1 MKGPTLSTEAYKQQT
16 KSLVISPKRGVIYD
30 TNGKILAKSTSVS
43 TISVNPGKI
52 LYSNDKAVPN
62 ELLAEK
68 FAELFKLKY
77 DDVLKDLS
85 SESSVVTIAKKVNLD
100 KSEELKNWMSEN
112 KISTGINID
121 EDTKRSYPY
130 HSLSA
135 HLIGFCGSDNQGLE
149 GLESEWDSTLSGTS
163 GRIVTTTDVRH
174 NIISDESEQYVPA
187 ENGSDIY
194 LTIDVN
200 IQTTVEKY
208 LKQAVNENKADSGI
222 AIIMNPTNG
231 DILSMANYPTFDLNT
246 PFTPNTKELKKT
258 WNKLSEE
265 DQAKKIYAMWRN
277 PAVSNGYEPGSTFK
291 IITSAIAIE
300 EGLVGTDSD
309 TFTCGGYT
317 TVAGRKIHCWAK
329 ASHGTLT
336 VRQALEKSCNPAF
349 VQIGKRI
356 GVNRF
361 YKYLDSFGL
370 RGNTG
375 AKVAGEAS
383 GYFRD
388 KNNCSAI
395 DLAPM
400 SFGQRFTITPLQLIT
415 TVSSIVNDGKLM
427 QPRIVYK
434 TVNSDTKVSNN
445 LEPVEIRQAIS
456 EETSAKMRSM
466 LESVVSEGTGK
477 YAAITG
483 YTIGGKSGTSEP
495 PGGKESEGYIASFIS
510 IAPIDNP
517 QAVCLV
523 ILKHPKAGSHQGGT
537 IAAPVTS
544 QILSEVL
551 PYLGISSN
559 EKSNKAK
566 DLISLNDVT
575 GKKYSDAVKI
585 LEQSGFTVVNES
597 STDNYIVSS
606 QYPKAG
612 ISLEKNSIVCL
623 YDENTDTKTVK
634 VPNLRGLTL
643 SDAKKKLKELNLN
656 IEIDGYG
663 KVISQD
669 ISEGTKVEEGTIIS
683 VTLRSSGGGQ

>member
-231 DILSMANYPTFDLNT
+231 DILSMANYPTF
-246 PFTPNTKELKKT
+246 
-258 WNKLSEE
+258 
-265 DQAKKIYAMWRN
+265 
-277 PAVSNGYEPGSTFK
+277 
-291 IITSAIAIE
+291 
-300 EGLVGTDSD
+300 
-309 TFTCGGYT
+309 
-317 TVAGRKIHCWAK
+317 
-329 ASHGTLT
+329 
-336 VRQALEKSCNPAF
+336 
-349 VQIGKRI
+349 
-356 GVNRF
+356 
-361 YKYLDSFGL
+361 
-370 RGNTG
+370 
-375 AKVAGEAS
+375 
-383 GYFRD
+383 
-388 KNNCSAI
+388 
-395 DLAPM
+395 
-400 SFGQRFTITPLQLIT
+400 
-415 TVSSIVNDGKLM
+415 
-427 QPRIVYK
+427 
-434 TVNSDTKVSNN
+434 
-445 LEPVEIRQAIS
+445 
-456 EETSAKMRSM
+456 
-466 LESVVSEGTGK
+466 
-477 YAAITG
+477 
-483 YTIGGKSGTSEP
+483 
-495 PGGKESEGYIASFIS
+495 
-510 IAPIDNP
+510 
-517 QAVCLV
+517 
-523 ILKHPKAGSHQGGT
+523 
-537 IAAPVTS
+537 
-544 QILSEVL
+544 
-551 PYLGISSN
+551 
-559 EKSNKAK
+559 
-566 DLISLNDVT
+566 
-575 GKKYSDAVKI
+575 
-585 LEQSGFTVVNES
+585 
-597 STDNYIVSS
+597 
-606 QYPKAG
+606 
-612 ISLEKNSIVCL
+612 
-623 YDENTDTKTVK
+623 
-634 VPNLRGLTL
+634 
-643 SDAKKKLKELNLN
+643 
-656 IEIDGYG
+656 
-663 KVISQD
+663 
-669 ISEGTKVEEGTIIS
+669 
-683 VTLRSSGGGQ
+683 